1 MSEPSSVGI
10 ERIGKKCPNGY
21 VYNKKDGKCHTK
33 KKKASVHPAAA
44 VASVHPAA
52 AAASVHPASV
62 HDASIIERIGKKCP
76 NGYVYN
82 KKDGKCHTKKQKPNV
97 LPKLH
102 KPSYSPHAVIN
113 PVQQASPIPSP
124 QPIIHSPIPSPQPV
138 IYSPVHSPRPIIHS
152 PIHSPRP
159 AIRLPM
165 NPPWLEIHSPV
176 NPPSPQQE
184 NQSIVE
190 KVGKKCPNG
199 YVFNKK
205 DGKCHSKKKRI
216 ARSNQTQKQRI
227 LTPPAQSPQE
237 SSQPDESIT
246 QIINRLNMICSDS
259 GQCIAVGKE
268 IDTILSVFNNF
279 NDFQYA
285 NTIKQIGEDSV
296 NGVVYEIKNTRNDYI
311 TYNLLK
317 LNRKIKSDSLIY
329 EYIAGKYV
337 NHYNKYFPCFIQTYH
352 LLKFTKKNINT
363 NYTNK
368 TLQQYLNNNMSI
380 MDTDT
385 IHLKEACTN
394 GIKYGILIQHIS
406 NASSL
411 HQYITKNN
419 RNTISKEIIGI
430 LLQIYIPLSK
440 LSIKFTHN
448 DLHHGNVLLYKPFEK
463 KCIKYQYFYED
474 GTVIRFY
481 SQYVVK
487 LIDYGISYFE
497 NNSTYLSRDE
507 LCNEPTC
514 KPNCGWEKGFKLSD
528 TILKEENYFLSR
540 LINNSS
546 NDLRLLRIIGRPRYN
561 DKFEPEI
568 QRILDKVIYRRNYG
582 TPRLPKSGLPDS
594 IHNVRDACIELKQI
608 GLQKEQTNTMD
619 FHEME
624 VAGIMNVYVGLDR
637 EMEYISF

>member
-52 AAASVHPASV
+52 AAASVHPAAV

-102 KPSYSPHAVIN
+102 KPSYSPRVVIN
-113 PVQQASPIPSP
+113 PVQQATPSP
-124 QPIIHSPIPSPQPV
+124 SPHPAIYSLVNPPQPV
-138 IYSPVHSPRPIIHS
+138 IH
-152 PIHSPRP
+152 
-159 AIRLPM
+159 
-165 NPPWLEIHSPV
+165 
-176 NPPSPQQE
+176 SPQQE

-337 NHYNKYFPCFIQTYH
+337 NYYNKYFPCFIQTYH

-385 IHLKEACTN
+385 IDLKEACTN

-411 HQYITKNN
+411 YQYITKNN

-440 LSIKFTHN
+440 LSTKFTHN
-448 DLHHGNVLLYKPFEK
+448 DLHHDNVLLYKPFEK

-546 NDLRLLRIIGRPRYN
+546 NDLRLLKIIGRARYN

-582 TPRLPKSGLPDS
+582 TPRLPNSGLPDS
-594 IHNVRDACIELKQI
+594 IHNVIDACNELKQI